1 MQRRIDKM
9 ARLHAFQRRE
19 NIGFTGAG
27 AQTQETADRQRQR
40 GVEVKF
46 LRHIANTQFFLALN
60 HAFIGCDQTQHHAH
74 QGGFACAAG
83 PLGSFVVWRR
93 MSYFG
98 DTLAHASLLGVA
110 FGLLLDVNPFYAVIV
125 VTLLLAAGLVWL
137 EKRPHLAIDT
147 LLGIMAHSAL
157 SLGLVVVSLMSNIR
171 VDLMAYL
178 FGDLL
183 AVTPED
189 LIAIAVGVVVVLAI
203 LLWQWRNLLAMTVSP
218 DLAFVDGVKLQRVKL
233 LLMLVTA
240 LTIGVAMK
248 FVGALIITSL
258 LIIPA
263 ATARRFA
270 RTPEQMAGVAVII
283 GMIAVTGGL
292 TFSAFYDTPAGPSV
306 VLSAAVLFILSMM
319 KKTAN

>member
-1 MQRRIDKM
+1 MIE
-9 ARLHAFQRRE
+9 LLLP
-19 NIGFTGAG
+19 GWLAG
-27 AQTQETADRQRQR
+27 I
-40 GVEVKF
+40 
-46 LRHIANTQFFLALN
+46 LLA
-60 HAFIGCDQTQHHAH
+60 G
-74 QGGFACAAG
+74 AAG

-110 FGLLLDVNPFYAVIV
+110 FGLLLNVNPFYAVIV
-125 VTLLLAAGLVWL
+125 VTLLLALLLVVL
-137 EKRPHLAIDT
+137 ERKPHLAVDT

-157 SLGLVVVSLMSNIR
+157 SLGLVVVSLMSGVR

-183 AVTPED
+183 SVTLSDIWLIGAGVALVVAV
-189 LIAIAVGVVVVLAI
+189 LC
-203 LLWQWRNLLAMTVSP
+203 WQWRNLLSMTISP
-218 DLAFVDGVKLQRVKL
+218 ELAHVDGVNLQRSRII
-233 LLMLVTA
+233 LMLVTA
-240 LTIGVAMK
+240 LTIGLAMK

-270 RTPEQMAGVAVII
+270 KTPEQMAYVAIWV

-292 TFSAFYDTPAGPSV
+292 GLSAFYDTPAGPSV
-306 VLSAAVLFILSMM
+306 VLCAAVMFMGSLF
-319 KKTAN
+319 KKQIA

>member
-1 MQRRIDKM
+1 MIE
-9 ARLHAFQRRE
+9 LLFP
-19 NIGFTGAG
+19 GWLAG
-27 AQTQETADRQRQR
+27 IM
-40 GVEVKF
+40 
-46 LRHIANTQFFLALN
+46 L
-60 HAFIGCDQTQHHAH
+60 
-74 QGGFACAAG
+74 ACAAG

-110 FGLLLDVNPFYAVIV
+110 FGLLLDVNPFYAVIA
-125 VTLLLAAGLVWL
+125 VTLLLAGGLVWL
-137 EKRPHLAIDT
+137 EKRPQLAIDT

-189 LIAIAVGVVVVLAI
+189 LISIAIGVVIVVAI
-203 LLWQWRNLLAMTVSP
+203 LFWQWRNLLSMTISP

-270 RTPEQMAGVAVII
+270 RTPEQMAGVAVLV
-283 GMIAVTGGL
+283 GMVAVTGGL

-306 VLSAAVLFILSMM
+306 VLCAALLFILSMM
-319 KKTAN
+319 KNRPANLSLNIFVGCGASALSDLRFAISGRPDKTNSVASGTLPVSDAARATNPTYGISGGVMPK

>member
-1 MQRRIDKM
+1 MIE
-9 ARLHAFQRRE
+9 LLFP
-19 NIGFTGAG
+19 GWLAG
-27 AQTQETADRQRQR
+27 IM
-40 GVEVKF
+40 
-46 LRHIANTQFFLALN
+46 L
-60 HAFIGCDQTQHHAH
+60 
-74 QGGFACAAG
+74 ACAAG

-110 FGLLLDVNPFYAVIV
+110 FGLLLDVNPFYAVIA
-125 VTLLLAAGLVWL
+125 VTLLLAGGLVWL
-137 EKRPHLAIDT
+137 EKRPQLAIDT

-189 LIAIAVGVVVVLAI
+189 LISIAIGVVIVVAI
-203 LLWQWRNLLAMTVSP
+203 LFWQWRNLLSMTISP

-233 LLMLVTA
+233 
-240 LTIGVAMK
+240 
-248 FVGALIITSL
+248 LIITSL

-270 RTPEQMAGVAVII
+270 RTPEQMAGVAVLV
-283 GMIAVTGGL
+283 GMVAVTGGL
-292 TFSAFYDTPAGPSV
+292 TFSAVYDTPAGPSV
-306 VLSAAVLFILSMM
+306 VLCAALLFILSMM
-319 KKTAN
+319 KKQAS

>member
-1 MQRRIDKM
+1 MIE
-9 ARLHAFQRRE
+9 LLLP
-19 NIGFTGAG
+19 GWLAG
-27 AQTQETADRQRQR
+27 MM
-40 GVEVKF
+40 
-46 LRHIANTQFFLALN
+46 L
-60 HAFIGCDQTQHHAH
+60 
-74 QGGFACAAG
+74 ACAAG

-110 FGLLLDVNPFYAVIV
+110 FGLLLNVNPFYAVIA
-125 VTLLLAAGLVWL
+125 VTLLLAGGLVWL

-157 SLGLVVVSLMSNIR
+157 SLGLVVVSLMSNVR

-183 AVTPED
+183 A
-189 LIAIAVGVVVVLAI
+189 
-203 LLWQWRNLLAMTVSP
+203 MTISP

-270 RTPEQMAGVAVII
+270 RTPEQMAAVAVGV
-283 GMIAVTGGL
+283 GMLAVTGGL

-306 VLSAAVLFILSMM
+306 VLCAAVLFILSMT
-319 KKTAN
+319 KKAAS

>member
-1 MQRRIDKM
+1 M
-9 ARLHAFQRRE
+9 A
-19 NIGFTGAG
+19 G
-27 AQTQETADRQRQR
+27 
-40 GVEVKF
+40 
-46 LRHIANTQFFLALN
+46 
-60 HAFIGCDQTQHHAH
+60 
-74 QGGFACAAG
+74 
-83 PLGSFVVWRR
+83 
-93 MSYFG
+93 
-98 DTLAHASLLGVA
+98 
-110 FGLLLDVNPFYAVIV
+110 
-125 VTLLLAAGLVWL
+125 
-137 EKRPHLAIDT
+137 KRPHLALDT

-189 LIAIAVGVVVVLAI
+189 LISIAIGVVIVLAI
-203 LLWQWRNLLAMTVSP
+203 LLWQWRNLLSMTISP

-270 RTPEQMAGVAVII
+270 RTPEQMAA
-283 GMIAVTGGL
+283 
-292 TFSAFYDTPAGPSV
+292 
-306 VLSAAVLFILSMM
+306 AAVGWGLSR
-319 KKTAN
+319 

>member
-1 MQRRIDKM
+1 MIE
-9 ARLHAFQRRE
+9 LLLP
-19 NIGFTGAG
+19 GWLAG
-27 AQTQETADRQRQR
+27 IM
-40 GVEVKF
+40 
-46 LRHIANTQFFLALN
+46 L
-60 HAFIGCDQTQHHAH
+60 
-74 QGGFACAAG
+74 ACAAG

-125 VTLLLAAGLVWL
+125 VTLLLAGGLVWL

-157 SLGLVVVSLMSNIR
+157 SLGLVVVSLMANIR

-189 LIAIAVGVVVVLAI
+189 LMSIAIGVVVVLGI

-270 RTPEQMAGVAVII
+270 RTPEQMAGIAVII
-283 GMIAVTGGL
+283 GMIAVTGVNLLGVLRHARGAVGSPLRGGAVHFQHDEEDGKL
-292 TFSAFYDTPAGPSV
+292 TSRALMPSPCPSPTGEGTERYGIAGGVIP
-306 VLSAAVLFILSMM
+306 
-319 KKTAN
+319 K

>member
-1 MQRRIDKM
+1 MIE
-9 ARLHAFQRRE
+9 LLLP
-19 NIGFTGAG
+19 GWLAG
-27 AQTQETADRQRQR
+27 IM
-40 GVEVKF
+40 
-46 LRHIANTQFFLALN
+46 L
-60 HAFIGCDQTQHHAH
+60 
-74 QGGFACAAG
+74 ACAAG

-125 VTLLLAAGLVWL
+125 VTLLLAGGLVWL

-183 AVTPED
+183 SVQPVD
-189 LIAIAVGVVVVLAI
+189 
-203 LLWQWRNLLAMTVSP
+203 LLWIYGGGALVLLTLWRLWDPLLSMTISEE
-218 DLAFVDGVKLQRVKL
+218 LARVEGVRVDVLRCV
-233 LLMLVTA
+233 LML
-240 LTIGVAMK
+240 LIGLVIAVAMK

-263 ATARRFA
+263 ATARRFSQ
-270 RTPEQMAGVAVII
+270 TPEQMAGFAALIGCLAVL
-283 GMIAVTGGL
+283 GGL
-292 TFSAFYDTPAGPSV
+292 SLSWFQDTPAGPSV
-306 VLSAAVLFILSMM
+306 VVCAASLFVLSQFKRA
-319 KKTAN
+319 

>member
-1 MQRRIDKM
+1 MIE
-9 ARLHAFQRRE
+9 LLFP
-19 NIGFTGAG
+19 GWLAG
-27 AQTQETADRQRQR
+27 
-40 GVEVKF
+40 VF
-46 LRHIANTQFFLALN
+46 LSI
-60 HAFIGCDQTQHHAH
+60 
-74 QGGFACAAG
+74 AAG

-110 FGLLLDVNPFYAVIV
+110 LGLLLDVSPFYAVLA
-125 VTLLLAAGLVWL
+125 VTLVLSLGLVWL
-137 EKRPHLAIDT
+137 EQRPNLAIDT

-157 SLGLVVVSLMSNIR
+157 SLGLVVVSLMNNVR

-183 AVTPED
+183 SVTTSD
-189 LIAIAVGVVVVLAI
+189 LLLIGPGIVLVVIVLC
-203 LLWQWRNLLAMTVSP
+203 WQWRALLSMTISP
-218 DLAFVDGVKLQRVKL
+218 ELAHVDGIHLQRTKL
-233 LLMLVTA
+233 LLMLITA
-240 LTIGVAMK
+240 LTIGLAMK

-283 GMIAVTGGL
+283 GILAVTGGL
-292 TFSAFYDTPAGPSV
+292 AVSADLNTPAGPSV
-306 VLSAAVLFILSMM
+306 VLCASLLFMLSLLKKQAA
-319 KKTAN
+319 

>member
-1 MQRRIDKM
+1 MIE
-9 ARLHAFQRRE
+9 LLLPGW
-19 NIGFTGAG
+19 IG
-27 AQTQETADRQRQR
+27 
-40 GVEVKF
+40 GVM
-46 LRHIANTQFFLALN
+46 LAL
-60 HAFIGCDQTQHHAH
+60 
-74 QGGFACAAG
+74 AAG
-83 PLGSFVVWRR
+83 PLGSFVVWRK

-110 FGLLLDVNPFYAVIV
+110 FGLLFNVNPYYAVIL
-125 VTLLLAAGLVWL
+125 VTVCLALGLVWL
-137 EKRPHLAIDT
+137 ERRPHLAIDT

-157 SLGLVVVSLMSNIR
+157 SLGMVVVSLMSDVR

-183 AVTPED
+183 AVTPQD
-189 LIAIAVGVVVVLAI
+189 LWTIAAGVAVVM
-203 LLWQWRNLLAMTVSP
+203 LLLGWQWRALLSMTISP
-218 DLAFVDGVKLQRVKL
+218 ELAQVDGVNIQRTKMI
-233 LLMLVTA
+233 LMLITA

-270 RTPEQMAGVAVII
+270 RSPEQMALLAIVV
-283 GMIAVTGGL
+283 GMLAVTAGL

-306 VLSAAVLFILSMM
+306 VLGAAVLFMLSMV
-319 KKTAN
+319 KKPAV

>member
-1 MQRRIDKM
+1 MIE
-9 ARLHAFQRRE
+9 LLFP
-19 NIGFTGAG
+19 GWLAG
-27 AQTQETADRQRQR
+27 IM
-40 GVEVKF
+40 
-46 LRHIANTQFFLALN
+46 L
-60 HAFIGCDQTQHHAH
+60 
-74 QGGFACAAG
+74 ACAAG

-110 FGLLLDVNPFYAVIV
+110 FGLLLDVNPFYAVIA
-125 VTLLLAAGLVWL
+125 VTLGGGLVWL
-137 EKRPHLAIDT
+137 EKRPQLAIDT

-189 LIAIAVGVVVVLAI
+189 LISIAIGVVIVLAI
-203 LLWQWRNLLAMTVSP
+203 LFWQWRNLLSMTISP

-270 RTPEQMAGVAVII
+270 RTPEQMAGVAVLV
-283 GMIAVTGGL
+283 AVTGGL

-306 VLSAAVLFILSMM
+306 VLCAALLFIISMM
-319 KKTAN
+319 KKQAS

>member
-1 MQRRIDKM
+1 MIE
-9 ARLHAFQRRE
+9 LLLP
-19 NIGFTGAG
+19 GWLAG
-27 AQTQETADRQRQR
+27 MM
-40 GVEVKF
+40 
-46 LRHIANTQFFLALN
+46 L
-60 HAFIGCDQTQHHAH
+60 
-74 QGGFACAAG
+74 ACAAG

-110 FGLLLDVNPFYAVIV
+110 FGLLLNVNPFYAVIA
-125 VTLLLAAGLVWL
+125 VTLLLAGGLVWL
-137 EKRPHLAIDT
+137 EKRPHLAVDT

-157 SLGLVVVSLMSNIR
+157 SLGLVVVSLMSNVR

-189 LIAIAVGVVVVLAI
+189 LISIAIGVVIVLAI
-203 LLWQWRNLLAMTVSP
+203 LLWQWRNLLSMTISP

-248 FVGALIITSL
+248 FVGALII
-258 LIIPA
+258 PA

-270 RTPEQMAGVAVII
+270 RTPEQMAGVAVGV

-306 VLSAAVLFILSMM
+306 VLCAALLFIFSMS
-319 KKTAN
+319 KKPAA

>member
-1 MQRRIDKM
+1 MIE
-9 ARLHAFQRRE
+9 LLFP
-19 NIGFTGAG
+19 GWLAG
-27 AQTQETADRQRQR
+27 
-40 GVEVKF
+40 V
-46 LRHIANTQFFLALN
+46 FLA
-60 HAFIGCDQTQHHAH
+60 I
-74 QGGFACAAG
+74 AAG

-110 FGLLLDVNPFYAVIV
+110 LGLLLNINLFYAVIL
-125 VTLLLAAGLVWL
+125 VTLLLAGGLVWL
-137 EKRPHLAIDT
+137 ERRPGLAIDT

-157 SLGLVVVSLMSNIR
+157 SLGLVVVSLMNNVR

-183 AVTPED
+183 AVTQDD
-189 LIAIAVGVVVVLAI
+189 LWIIGPGVVVVVLV
-203 LLWQWRNLLAMTVSP
+203 LCWQWRALLSITISP
-218 DLAFVDGVKLQRVKL
+218 ELAHVDGVPVARTKL

-240 LTIGVAMK
+240 LTIGLSMK

-270 RTPEQMAGVAVII
+270 RTPEHMAVRAVAVGILAI
-283 GMIAVTGGL
+283 TGGL
-292 TFSAFYDTPAGPSV
+292 AFSASVNTPAGPSV
-306 VLSAAVLFILSMM
+306 VLCASLLFLISLLR
-319 KKTAN
+319 KPAR

>member
-1 MQRRIDKM
+1 MNCYCP
-9 ARLHAFQRRE
+9 AGWPAFCLP
-19 NIGFTGAG
+19 G
-27 AQTQETADRQRQR
+27 
-40 GVEVKF
+40 
-46 LRHIANTQFFLALN
+46 
-60 HAFIGCDQTQHHAH
+60 
-74 QGGFACAAG
+74 AAG

-110 FGLLLDVNPFYAVIV
+110 FGLLLNVNPFYAVIV
-125 VTLLLAAGLVWL
+125 VTLLLALAGLVWL
-137 EKRPHLAIDT
+137 ERRPHLAIDT

-157 SLGLVVVSLMSNIR
+157 SLGLVVVGLMSNIR

-183 AVTPED
+183 AVTPERSHRYRHWRCGG
-189 LIAIAVGVVVVLAI
+189 ARF

-270 RTPEQMAGVAVII
+270 RTPEQMAGVAVTARHDCRN
-283 GMIAVTGGL
+283 GWPDLLGVLRYACRPVRGAVCRGAVYL
-292 TFSAFYDTPAGPSV
+292 QYDEEDRRPD
-306 VLSAAVLFILSMM
+306 
-319 KKTAN
+319 

>member
-1 MQRRIDKM
+1 MI
-9 ARLHAFQRRE
+9 ALLLPGW
-19 NIGFTGAG
+19 IAG
-27 AQTQETADRQRQR
+27 
-40 GVEVKF
+40 V
-46 LRHIANTQFFLALN
+46 LLA
-60 HAFIGCDQTQHHAH
+60 I
-74 QGGFACAAG
+74 AAG

-110 FGLLLDVNPFYAVIV
+110 FGLLLNVNPFYTVIA
-125 VTLLLAAGLVWL
+125 VTLLLAVLLVAL
-137 EKRPHLAIDT
+137 ERKPHLAVDT

-157 SLGLVVVSLMSNIR
+157 SLGLVVVSLMSGVR

-183 AVTPED
+183 SVTYSD
-189 LIAIAVGVVVVLAI
+189 IWMIAVGVTIVIAVLC
-203 LLWQWRNLLAMTVSP
+203 WQWRALLSMTISP
-218 DLAFVDGVKLQRVKL
+218 ELAHVDGVNLQRSRII
-233 LLMLVTA
+233 LMLVTA
-240 LTIGVAMK
+240 LTIGLAMK

-270 RTPEQMAGVAVII
+270 KTPEQMASVAIVIGI
-283 GMIAVTGGL
+283 IAVTAGL

-306 VLSAAVLFILSMM
+306 VLSAAVLFMLSLG
-319 KKTAN
+319 KKQIA

>member
-1 MQRRIDKM
+1 MIE
-9 ARLHAFQRRE
+9 LLLP
-19 NIGFTGAG
+19 GWLAG
-27 AQTQETADRQRQR
+27 
-40 GVEVKF
+40 VM
-46 LRHIANTQFFLALN
+46 L
-60 HAFIGCDQTQHHAH
+60 
-74 QGGFACAAG
+74 ACAAG

-110 FGLLLDVNPFYAVIV
+110 FGLLLDVNPFYAVIA
-125 VTLLLAAGLVWL
+125 VTLLLAGGLVWL
-137 EKRPHLAIDT
+137 EKRPQLAIDT

-189 LIAIAVGVVVVLAI
+189 LISIAIGVIIVLGI
-203 LLWQWRNLLAMTVSP
+203 LCWQWRNLLSMTISP
-218 DLAFVDGVKLQRVKL
+218 DLAFVDGVKL
-233 LLMLVTA
+233 
-240 LTIGVAMK
+240 
-248 FVGALIITSL
+248 
-258 LIIPA
+258 

-270 RTPEQMAGVAVII
+270 RTPEQMAGVAVLV
-283 GMIAVTGGL
+283 GMVAVTGGL

-306 VLSAAVLFILSMM
+306 VLCAALLFIISMM
-319 KKTAN
+319 KKQAS